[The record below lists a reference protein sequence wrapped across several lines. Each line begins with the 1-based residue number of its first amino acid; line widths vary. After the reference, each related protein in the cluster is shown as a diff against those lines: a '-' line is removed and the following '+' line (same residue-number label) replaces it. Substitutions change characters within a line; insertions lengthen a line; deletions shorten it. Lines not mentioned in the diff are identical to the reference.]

1 MAVDYAG
8 AQVEWVTGTITL
20 LQLVKD
26 RLGITGTDQDAVL
39 SMYISMAGAA
49 CESYLDNKL
58 VQQSVTEYLA
68 CKRSVASLRYW
79 PVVSLESVVIDGVDT
94 TSDWELRTSDGVTWL
109 IESIAHTSWT
119 ALDSQMEV
127 TYIAGYDPLPGPVGH
142 AIADTSVN
150 YFNQTGGVGSVKKE
164 VVQGVGSVEYVTNAD
179 SEGSVGLISGVSVSS
194 LEMYRRWHV

>member
-26 RLGITGTDQDAVL
+26 RLGITGTDQDAAL
-39 SMYISMAGAA
+39 SMYISMAAAA
-49 CESYLDNKL
+49 CESYIDNKL

-68 CKRSVASLRYW
+68 CERPVASLRYW
-79 PVVSLESVVIDGVDT
+79 PVVSLESVFIDGVDI

-127 TYIAGYDPLPGPVGH
+127 TYIAGYDPLPGPVGY
-142 AIADTSVN
+142 AIADTSIN

-179 SEGSVGLISGVSVSS
+179 SEGSVGLISGVSIGS